1 MPGGITGGM
10 SYLETMVVKQNV
22 TRYAD
27 PWHHFQ
33 PFYYYLTTI
42 PADFLPWVFFL
53 PGALWLGWRRAT
65 ANERRGYLFA
75 FCWMVVTVLFFS
87 ISPAKRTVY
96 VLQMFPAMAMI
107 VAWSFSEIAQSW
119 SRLRRFALVPAGLLA
134 VLFAAIPVA
143 WIFIQR
149 DPVPSARRS
158 SSSRSSRS
166 GRVCSPSSRCWSGC
180 SSPAPSPPG
189 FSGVA
194 DTRAGWSARSPPA
207 WAPPASWR
215 CCWSCPASTW

>member
-1 MPGGITGGM
+1 M

-65 ANERRGYLFA
+65 ANDRRGYLFA
-75 FCWMVVTVLFFS
+75 FCWMAVTVLFFS

-119 SRLRRFALVPAGLLA
+119 SRLRRFALVPVGLLVGALRGDSGGLALHPA
-134 VLFAAIPVA
+134 V
-143 WIFIQR
+143 R
-149 DPVPSARRS
+149 VPSAQRN

-166 GRVCSPSSRCWSGC
+166 GRVSSPSSRCWSGC
-180 SSPAPSPPG
+180 FSPAPSPPG
-189 FSGVA
+189 FSGVTA
-194 DTRAGWSARSPPA
+194 TRAGWSARSPPA
-207 WAPPASWR
+207 WVQRASWR
-215 CCWSCPASTW
+215 RCWFCPGSTW